1 MTLRMLSLCN
11 VFKLN
16 QFLHILM
23 QALSKGKWMMSTGIN
38 GPFKALQTDL
48 STSTA
53 LWKKV
58 APEKQKSVKSDNMDT
73 KWAVSSYLLYQ
84 KITSVVKSMR
94 LVP

>member
-11 VFKLN
+11 VFKLK

-23 QALSKGKWMMSTGIN
+23 QALLKGKWIMSAGIN

-58 APEKQKSVKSDNMDT
+58 APEKQISVISDSMDT
-73 KWAVSSYLLYQ
+73 KWVVSSYLLCQ

-94 LVP
+94 